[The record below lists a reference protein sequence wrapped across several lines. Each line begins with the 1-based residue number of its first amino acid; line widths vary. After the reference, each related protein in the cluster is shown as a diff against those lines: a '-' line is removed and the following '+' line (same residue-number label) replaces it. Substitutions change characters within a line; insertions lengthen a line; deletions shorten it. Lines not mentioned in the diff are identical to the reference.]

1 MGIYS
6 LNKLYSVQEV
16 AEKLNLSE
24 QTVRKLIKK
33 GEIQS
38 IRLGKNIRITT
49 SELHRIVE
57 NTQGK

>member
-24 QTVRKLIKK
+24 QTIRKLIKK

-49 SELHRIVE
+49 SELHRIIE

>member
-38 IRLGKNIRITT
+38 IRLGKNIRIPT